1 MSNKKSQN
9 RTANRMTSPHY
20 MVMDESEDDEE
31 QQQNNKKDMKEFMI
45 DTANKFLTFIV
56 RYDTEPKTVADE
68 IETIITGISPLERE
82 RRVKLCNEYREIRS
96 SLTAE
101 FGTEDTEKF
110 VELTE
115 ERMNRM
121 ASFLTFVDLRSR
133 NDPEE
138 ISLADDEAK
147 FYMTSSCNR
156 HARAYNLGPFT
167 LTQKEQGECCNEDCY
182 KKTTYYIGGTIMKLY
197 HSDVCKNR
205 RDAMLDA
212 AIAKSVEIG
221 TYFETPMRSYSPY
234 KECGCYNTTYI
245 YPRKGISDG
254 AGRITIQTRHDGCD
268 AQHDVPDAEWNQV
281 DTFNRIY
288 DIQENIFLKP
298 NQHHTKQLYPR
309 PVWN

>member
-221 TYFETPMRSYSPY
+221 TYFETPMRSYSHIKSVDVITQLIFIQGKAYPMELVELLY
-234 KECGCYNTTYI
+234 KQDMMGVMLNMMCQMQN
-245 YPRKGISDG
+245 GIKLIHSTG
-254 AGRITIQTRHDGCD
+254 
-268 AQHDVPDAEWNQV
+268 
-281 DTFNRIY
+281 FM
-288 DIQENIFLKP
+288 IFK
-298 NQHHTKQLYPR
+298 KISS
-309 PVWN
+309 